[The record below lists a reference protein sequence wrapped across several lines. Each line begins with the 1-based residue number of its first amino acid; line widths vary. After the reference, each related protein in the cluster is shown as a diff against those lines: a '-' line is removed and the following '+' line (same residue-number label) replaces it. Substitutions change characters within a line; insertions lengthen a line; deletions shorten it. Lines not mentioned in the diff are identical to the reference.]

1 MKTFFFLALLV
12 SVSVSWAQ
20 NEHAAH
26 IEALKTYRFGGNEAP
41 LNAIAGWV
49 RSAGSDAT
57 KRRAVAQSLAS
68 VLTSDA
74 SFDAKQFA
82 CRQLAL
88 VGGEEQVPALA
99 MLLKDETLAHYAVMA
114 LVRIPSIKVNEALRQ
129 VLGQSTGKARLEI
142 IAGLGER
149 RDKEAVGLLATFLKS
164 DDDNLIKV
172 TSDALGGIGDANA
185 IALLREAYVAANL
198 TTNNARKDTLA
209 QALLENADRLRE
221 AGATGNE
228 REAAASVYEQLQ
240 GDSTSPLG
248 AGALR
253 GLVLLRGEKSLPL
266 LLDALSKDLSPQQ
279 KMAAALSLELPGAAV
294 TKQLGARL
302 PQLSPNGQ
310 MLLLSAL
317 GERGDVGA
325 APAIAGL
332 LSSNDEGVRTAAAQ
346 AIGAI
351 GDANTVPL
359 LLNLAA
365 TGAKEGRDVARSSL
379 LRLKGQSI
387 DEKLLSLIEKNTAT
401 HQAEAINSLRERRV
415 TSSIPRILPLVK
427 NNQPEVRLAA
437 LTLLRDMA
445 APSDLTALL
454 EYLPAIAPAGRGA
467 LLDTVAEIARRGKDD
482 SERSAALLKQFSNS
496 KNLNDKADLLMVLGR
511 VGSTSALKTLRSSLG
526 DKAPEIRL
534 AALRGL
540 SGWESDEPLD
550 DLRRVAQNAPDEKTR
565 ILAARGYIRLIGLPG
580 NRAPE
585 ERLALYRQ
593 ALVLDNSAEAKRA
606 AIAGVSK
613 LKSVEALGYASEFL
627 KDETVRGEAELAVVE
642 IARGTLGAHR
652 DKSRTV
658 VEPIAKNSTNEN
670 ARKGAQEVLALAD
683 KLGEFVTA
691 WEVSPAY
698 EQAGANSSQLFD
710 IAFAPE
716 KAEAQNTVPWRLMP
730 VATSAGQPWL
740 LDLLALHGG
749 EQRVAYLRTSVWSE
763 KERDVVLESGSDDG
777 TKAWLNGQIVLSN
790 NAQRAVEPGQDKT
803 KLKLK
808 AGWND
813 LMLKITQNNMGWGA
827 VARFTN
833 SDGSPAKDLKFAL
846 PTQREKRN

>member
-26 IEALKTYRFGGNEAP
+26 IEALKSYRFGGNEAP
-41 LNAIAGWV
+41 LNAISGLV
-49 RSAGSDAT
+49 QSAGSDAT
-57 KRRAVAQSLAS
+57 KRGAVAQELAS

-88 VGGEEQVPALA
+88 VGGEQQIPALA
-99 MLLKDETLAHYAVMA
+99 ALLKDETLAHYAVMA
-114 LVRIPSIKVNEALRQ
+114 LTRIPSTKVNEALRQ
-129 VLGQSTGKARLEI
+129 TLPQSAGKARLEI

-149 RDKEAVGLLATFLKS
+149 RDKEAVATLTAFLKS
-164 DDDNLIKV
+164 DDENLIKA
-172 TSDALGGIGDANA
+172 TSDALGEIGDARA
-185 IALLREAYVAANL
+185 VAPLREAYTAANG
-198 TTNNARKDTLA
+198 TRKNTLA
-209 QALLENADRLRE
+209 QALLENADGLRE
-221 AGATGNE
+221 AGDVATS
-228 REAAASVYEQLQ
+228 ASVYKLLQ
-240 GDSTSPLG
+240 REATPQIS

-253 GLVLLRGEKSLPL
+253 GMVLSQSAEALPF
-266 LLDALSKDLSPQQ
+266 LLDALAQDDTAQQ
-279 KMAAALSLELPGAAV
+279 KMAAALSLELPGATV

-302 PQLSPNGQ
+302 PQLSANGQ

-359 LLNLAA
+359 LINLAA
-365 TGAKEGRDVARSSL
+365 TGAKEGREVARASL
-379 LRLKGQSI
+379 SRLKGQSI
-387 DEKLLSLIEKNTAT
+387 DEKLLSLIEKNTPT

-415 TSSIPRILPLVK
+415 TSAIPRILPLVK

-482 SERSAALLKQFSNS
+482 SERSAALLKQFGNS
-496 KNLNDKADLLMVLGR
+496 KSLNDKADLLMVLGR
-511 VGSTSALKTLRSSLG
+511 VGGTSALKTLRSSLG

-534 AALRGL
+534 AALRAL

-593 ALVLDNSAEAKRA
+593 ALALDNSAEAKRA
-606 AIAGVSK
+606 AIAGLSK
-613 LKSVEALGYASEFL
+613 LKSVEALDYASEFL
-627 KDETVRGEAELAVVE
+627 KDETVGGEAELAVIE

-652 DKSRTV
+652 DKSRAV
-658 VEPIAKNSTNEN
+658 IEPIAKNSTNEN

-683 KLGEFVTA
+683 KLGEYVTA

-730 VATSAGQPWL
+730 VATSAEQPWL

-749 EQRVAYLRTSVWSE
+749 EQRVAYLRTSVW
-763 KERDVVLESGSDDG
+763 
-777 TKAWLNGQIVLSN
+777 
-790 NAQRAVEPGQDKT
+790 
-803 KLKLK
+803 
-808 AGWND
+808 
-813 LMLKITQNNMGWGA
+813 
-827 VARFTN
+827 
-833 SDGSPAKDLKFAL
+833 
-846 PTQREKRN
+846 